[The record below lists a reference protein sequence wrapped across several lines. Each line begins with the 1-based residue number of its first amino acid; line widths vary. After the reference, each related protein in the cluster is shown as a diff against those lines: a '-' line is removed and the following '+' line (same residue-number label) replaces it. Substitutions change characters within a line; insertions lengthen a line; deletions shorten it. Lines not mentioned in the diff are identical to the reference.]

1 MLRGKHTHNTSF
13 GLRGHPWVKAHTQK
27 NSKIKREKKK
37 GLSPIP
43 QFVYQKD

>member
-1 MLRGKHTHNTSF
+1 MHKFWIKRAPMGESTK
-13 GLRGHPWVKAHTQK
+13 KK

-37 GLSPIP
+37 DLSPIP